1 MELTERFERATT
13 CAFTGHRPRALP
25 WGMMRAIHA
34 VWRQKNAWTKHWSG
48 PTARATAISFAAWP
62 RG

>member
-25 WGMMRAIHA
+25 WGDDEGDTSCM
-34 VWRQKNAWTKHWSG
+34 
-48 PTARATAISFAAWP
+48 AAK
-62 RG
+62 